1 MLQCRSALLQIAAAF
16 TGTYDPC
23 RGVRFEAAPSGGV
36 VAMATDRASAVW
48 SYDPKGRLEQSGGYE
63 LVPSDAL
70 VKACRGIKSA
80 QRTLLIASP
89 DADQASIVTDYKAH
103 SKSISV
109 PLGPPP
115 AHPFPPLAA
124 VLDQVLRIWGQTP
137 ELSATCGRYDLALL
151 QRVLASIDS
160 DEAVVLSAFDGVP
173 LRIQSKDALTV
184 ALLMPQDAGVI
195 PPLPDWLAGLPEKQT
210 N

>member
-1 MLQCRSALLQIAAAF
+1 MLQCRSTLLQIAAAF
-16 TGTYDPC
+16 TGAYDPC
-23 RGVRFEAAPSGGV
+23 RSVRFEAVAGGGV

-48 SYDPKGRLEQSGGYE
+48 SYDPKGHLTEASGYE

-70 VKACRGIKSA
+70 IKACRGIKSA

-89 DADQASIVTDYKAH
+89 DADQASVVTDYKAH

-109 PLGPPP
+109 PLGPPA

-124 VLDQVLRIWGQTP
+124 VLDQVLSRWGQTP
-137 ELSATCGRYDLALL
+137 KLSATCGRYDLALL

-160 DEAVVLSAFDGVP
+160 DEAVVLSAFDGGP

-184 ALLMPQDAGVI
+184 ALLMPQNAGVI
-195 PPLPDWLAGLPEKQT
+195 PPLPDWLSALPEQQT